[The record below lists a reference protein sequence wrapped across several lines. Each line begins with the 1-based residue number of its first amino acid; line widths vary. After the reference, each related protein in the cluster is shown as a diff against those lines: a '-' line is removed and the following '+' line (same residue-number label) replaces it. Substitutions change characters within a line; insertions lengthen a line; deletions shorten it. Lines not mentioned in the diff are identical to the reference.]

1 MRALV
6 TGASGFIGRHLVA
19 HLRKVGD
26 EVIASDR
33 TGLSGADLADL
44 DQARRLVAGARPEV
58 VYHLAGYSDVGGSW
72 GDPEGA
78 FRANATATLCL
89 LLAAREADV
98 GRVLVASSADVYGDV
113 AGGTLPVTEECQLRP
128 LSPYAA
134 SKVAAEYLALQAH
147 LGAHLATVRVRLFNQ
162 LGPGQS
168 DRFVVPALARQI
180 ADAERS
186 GKAEV
191 EVGNLTPRR
200 DFTDVRDSVK
210 ALHLVAREGTPGE
223 VYNLCSGTDHCVQ
236 DVAESLLALAHRPMT
251 LKVDPARIRPV
262 DLPVLV
268 GDATRLQAVTGWE
281 PAIPLAQTLSDVLEE
296 WRGRLTS
303 TAPSSPAPS

>member
-1 MRALV
+1 VRALV

-19 HLRKVGD
+19 HLRQVGD

-33 TGLSGADLADL
+33 TGPGGADLADA
-44 DQARRLVAGARPEV
+44 DQARRLVAGARPDV

-113 AGGTLPVTEECQLRP
+113 AGGTLPVAEECPLRP

-147 LGAHLATVRVRLFNQ
+147 LGGHLATVRIRLFNQ

-180 ADAERS
+180 AEAERS
-186 GKAEV
+186 GDV
-191 EVGNLTPRR
+191 VIEVGNLSPRR

-210 ALHLVAREGTPGE
+210 ALRLLAERGTPGE
-223 VYNLCSGTDHCVQ
+223 VYNICSGTDRSVQ
-236 DVAESLLALAHRPMT
+236 EVAESLLALARGPLA
-251 LKVDPARIRPV
+251 LKVDPSRVRPV

-268 GDATRLQAVTGWE
+268 GDVTRLRAATGWE
-281 PAIPLAQTLSDVLEE
+281 PTVPLARTLADVLQE
-296 WRGRLTS
+296 WRARVDTPAG
-303 TAPSSPAPS
+303 SSQAWP